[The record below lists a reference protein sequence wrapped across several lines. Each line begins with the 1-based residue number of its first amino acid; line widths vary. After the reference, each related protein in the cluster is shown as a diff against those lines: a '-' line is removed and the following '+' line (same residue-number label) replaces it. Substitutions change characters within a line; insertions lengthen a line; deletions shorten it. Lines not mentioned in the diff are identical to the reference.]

1 MASNI
6 SRMNRVLVAVAVGAL
21 ATPVL
26 LFYAG
31 FGDAVSHRGDMIV
44 TFFPYAAAVRSR
56 SGTAEVLLT
65 YLQLPLY
72 ASLLTVVRPKFW
84 KLVVLV
90 LIIVV
95 HVAAAVGVQ

>member
-21 ATPVL
+21 ATPIL

-31 FGDAVSHRGDMIV
+31 FGDALSHRGDMIV
-44 TFFPYAAAVRSR
+44 TFFPYAAAMSSR
-56 SGTAEVLLT
+56 SGTAEVILT

-72 ASLLTVVRPKFW
+72 AFLLTVVRPTIW

-90 LIIVV
+90 LIILV
-95 HVAAAVGVQ
+95 HVAAVAGLH